1 MWIMAPLVLFIV
13 VMLLTF
19 IVGCFVVGSVIVE
32 ARQNGRP
39 MLPEDP
45 RPEPASAA
53 PDATHS
59 APSRPRASALA
70 IAVGGPE
77 RRHEAAG
84 A

>member
-32 ARQNGRP
+32 ARQKGRP

-45 RPEPASAA
+45 RPEPRPAA
-53 PDATHS
+53 PDG
-59 APSRPRASALA
+59 APSRPRAGALA